1 MPVIPT
7 RRPAPLGTLAVI
19 ALAAAAASLAVW
31 TPSQAGATPRP
42 VALRHGEA
50 PAALQPTPARARE
63 AFQAQ
68 RYAEAYGLY
77 AALADAGDAP
87 SAWMALMMV
96 ANGPTLFGSEW
107 SATPGQLRRW
117 SALAEWQA
125 TARQALIPQHDRGE

>member
-7 RRPAPLGTLAVI
+7 RRRTPLLTVVLT
-19 ALAAAAASLAVW
+19 ALAAAAASLAVC
-31 TPSQAGATPRP
+31 TPSQAGATARP
-42 VALRHGEA
+42 VAVRHSEA
-50 PAALQPTPARARE
+50 PTVLQPTPARARE

-87 SAWMALMMV
+87 AAWMALMMV
-96 ANGPTLFGSEW
+96 SNGPALFGTEW

-117 SALAEWQA
+117 SVLAE
-125 TARQALIPQHDRGE
+125 RQAASAHARIPEHDRGE